1 MEPVKWQDNRL
12 FGLRGG
18 HPGWGAPGLLAR
30 AIPARFS
37 KTVVA
42 KMAAEKGATS
52 CLLSA
57 LGVLFPDYPKIGQ
70 EGAQPRGVARRSQ
83 VVLRTG
89 RLVGGAVKETTG
101 LDASMIPSSSSARQ
115 TRLLVVRAKH
125 PRLQFGEAPI
135 HLEFPGLERLP
146 LRGAF
151 ARLSVHF
158 EQAALRVYEPV
169 SFGDQVIP

>member
-1 MEPVKWQDNRL
+1 MGRSRSACASDSGAIFQNRSGQNGRGERGHTLPVIGVG
-12 FGLRGG
+12 GLSP
-18 HPGWGAPGLLAR
+18 H
-30 AIPARFS
+30 
-37 KTVVA
+37 
-42 KMAAEKGATS
+42 
-52 CLLSA
+52 
-57 LGVLFPDYPKIGQ
+57 YPKIGQ

-151 ARLSVHF
+151 ARLSMHF

>member
-1 MEPVKWQDNRL
+1 MACLNAAASISLATSSVLLTVSMSRSFSKTGTAASATRQVWQHRSPRRSPRQGRSDATLLLSVSCLISPCWGLRDRHSRLLIGRRKETNFALAALQNVVEPVKWQDNRL

-70 EGAQPRGVARRSQ
+70 
-83 VVLRTG
+83 
-89 RLVGGAVKETTG
+89 
-101 LDASMIPSSSSARQ
+101 
-115 TRLLVVRAKH
+115 
-125 PRLQFGEAPI
+125 
-135 HLEFPGLERLP
+135 
-146 LRGAF
+146 
-151 ARLSVHF
+151 
-158 EQAALRVYEPV
+158 
-169 SFGDQVIP
+169 

>member
-1 MEPVKWQDNRL
+1 MGRSRSACASASGAIFQNRSGQNGRGERGHKLPVI
-12 FGLRGG
+12 GV
-18 HPGWGAPGLLAR
+18 GA
-30 AIPARFS
+30 
-37 KTVVA
+37 
-42 KMAAEKGATS
+42 
-52 CLLSA
+52 LS
-57 LGVLFPDYPKIGQ
+57 PDYRKWATRA
-70 EGAQPRGVARRSQ
+70 ELRGVARRSQ

-151 ARLSVHF
+151 ARLSMHF